1 MHPTIHR
8 ARVSVNYPK
17 MNLYWKYME
26 LAPSIQYGLLCISAL
41 VIWMLVASL
50 TLPFLCMFKIFQWFQ
65 ERIIS
70 YYKLGMVLESN
81 DVPFLHENEHNRN
94 YICGL
99 FVVNGVIDVKELRKL
114 MMSRVVEN
122 SAEPSYARMRKL
134 VKKYYWRYVWQD
146 EPEFDISRHVFN
158 YEGDPPR
165 SEDQL
170 QELLSQRF
178 SLSMSDDMSP
188 WEVMVAPLDLPG
200 KDQTAICMRIHHAIG
215 DAFSL
220 IGLFSNLMVK
230 KPEFLGVKKPVV
242 TACDKRKQVWKAI
255 FSGPLALL
263 SVALSNPYN
272 PFPAKRLSG
281 EKCTSWTSAIDL
293 GLVKEIKTKTGT
305 TINDVLS
312 TCLAGSLRRYL
323 TSEGLQE
330 NPTDIQIAV
339 SVNSRPS
346 RVLSRDKI
354 PLENHSTG
362 LLYSLPV
369 SMADT
374 LERLIETKRRMDNLK
389 ASPHWRIFGF
399 VYSHVVGRLPE
410 FIGRFSSFSLKRQ
423 CSMIFSNVPGPLSPF
438 EINGQEV
445 ATALAWPP
453 LISDTGISV
462 AVLSYA
468 GTLRMSVLS
477 DKAVIAN
484 PNKLTHEF
492 ELELKKMYE
501 CVKNSSAC
509 VHATTTRK
517 YF

>member
-1 MHPTIHR
+1 MFVATTMTLISP
-8 ARVSVNYPK
+8 VSTKPYVIPQSFNDK
-17 MNLYWKYME
+17 G
-26 LAPSIQYGLLCISAL
+26 QLCGS
-41 VIWMLVASL
+41 
-50 TLPFLCMFKIFQWFQ
+50 
-65 ERIIS
+65 
-70 YYKLGMVLESN
+70 
-81 DVPFLHENEHNRN
+81 
-94 YICGL
+94 
-99 FVVNGVIDVKELRKL
+99 
-114 MMSRVVEN
+114 
-122 SAEPSYARMRKL
+122 
-134 VKKYYWRYVWQD
+134 
-146 EPEFDISRHVFN
+146 VF
-158 YEGDPPR
+158 
-165 SEDQL
+165 
-170 QELLSQRF
+170 
-178 SLSMSDDMSP
+178 
-188 WEVMVAPLDLPG
+188 
-200 KDQTAICMRIHHAIG
+200 
-215 DAFSL
+215 
-220 IGLFSNLMVK
+220 
-230 KPEFLGVKKPVV
+230 
-242 TACDKRKQVWKAI
+242 
-255 FSGPLALL
+255 L
-263 SVALSNPYN
+263 SV
-272 PFPAKRLSG
+272 
-281 EKCTSWTSAIDL
+281 
-293 GLVKEIKTKTGT
+293 GT

-339 SVNSRPS
+339 TINSRPS
-346 RVLSRDKI
+346 RVLTRDKI

-389 ASPHWRIFGF
+389 ASSHWRIFGF
-399 VYSHVVGRLPE
+399 VYSQVVGRLPE
-410 FIGRFSSFSLKRQ
+410 FIGRFSSFSVKRQ

-453 LISDTGISV
+453 LVSDTGISV

-468 GTLRMSVLS
+468 GTVRMSVLS

-509 VHATTTRK
+509 VDSTTTRK

>member
-1 MHPTIHR
+1 MHPAIHR

-17 MNLYWKYME
+17 MNLYCKYME

-50 TLPFLCMFKIFQWFQ
+50 TLPFLCVFKIFQWFQ

-134 VKKYYWRYVWQD
+134 VKMYYWRYVWQD
-146 EPEFDISRHVFN
+146 EPEFDITRHVFN

-242 TACDKRKQVWKAI
+242 TACDKRKQ
-255 FSGPLALL
+255 
-263 SVALSNPYN
+263 
-272 PFPAKRLSG
+272 RLSG

-339 SVNSRPS
+339 TVNSRPS

-389 ASPHWRIFGF
+389 ASSHWRIFGF

-410 FIGRFSSFSLKRQ
+410 FIGRFSSFSLKRH
-423 CSMIFSNVPGPLSPF
+423 CSVIFSNVPGPLSPF

-453 LISDTGISV
+453 LVSDTGISV

-484 PNKLTHEF
+484 PNNLTHEF

-509 VHATTTRK
+509 VDATTTRK

>member
-1 MHPTIHR
+1 MHPAIHR

-17 MNLYWKYME
+17 MNLYCKYME

-50 TLPFLCMFKIFQWFQ
+50 TLPFLCVFKIFQWFQ

-134 VKKYYWRYVWQD
+134 VKMYYWRYVWQD
-146 EPEFDISRHVFN
+146 EPEFDITRHVFN

-188 WEVMVAPLDLPG
+188 WEVMIAPLDLPG

-242 TACDKRKQVWKAI
+242 TACDKRKQV
-255 FSGPLALL
+255 
-263 SVALSNPYN
+263 
-272 PFPAKRLSG
+272 
-281 EKCTSWTSAIDL
+281 T
-293 GLVKEIKTKTGT
+293 
-305 TINDVLS
+305 
-312 TCLAGSLRRYL
+312 
-323 TSEGLQE
+323 
-330 NPTDIQIAV
+330 
-339 SVNSRPS
+339 
-346 RVLSRDKI
+346 
-354 PLENHSTG
+354 
-362 LLYSLPV
+362 SLP
-369 SMADT
+369 
-374 LERLIETKRRMDNLK
+374 
-389 ASPHWRIFGF
+389 F
-399 VYSHVVGRLPE
+399 V
-410 FIGRFSSFSLKRQ
+410 K
-423 CSMIFSNVPGPLSPF
+423 C
-438 EINGQEV
+438 
-445 ATALAWPP
+445 
-453 LISDTGISV
+453 
-462 AVLSYA
+462 
-468 GTLRMSVLS
+468 
-477 DKAVIAN
+477 
-484 PNKLTHEF
+484 
-492 ELELKKMYE
+492 
-501 CVKNSSAC
+501 
-509 VHATTTRK
+509 
-517 YF
+517 